1 MSSGHDPRS
10 VMSAIENLAAKRH
23 VISQESLKAKEE
35 LDHQKRSN
43 DESRQV
49 EVDKRWDKKLAIIE
63 EFNESVA
70 LMMSIFQNSRFDEL
84 ALVASNPARVL
95 LINLM
100 IGILRGLGFAVG
112 FLLMVLVALI
122 AIKQA
127 LPADGLVT
135 LIRLIHSATGQ

>member
-100 IGILRGLGFAVG
+100 IGFDLRF
-112 FLLMVLVALI
+112 MLI
-122 AIKQA
+122 SKK
-127 LPADGLVT
+127 VK
-135 LIRLIHSATGQ
+135 R